1 MFYACIK
8 GFYWTH
14 VSAFLNIFNQFWC
27 WYNTA
32 LFYTVT
38 LLIFLVFYWRYKK
51 NNWLWFHIAKKN
63 CDPRNLHC
71 MKLLAASAARI
82 WHAQHP
88 FNLLP
93 YCLYRYQRVATILY
107 QTVIYVACTCT
118 IKITATFLFVPL
130 LLNHQSAIFLV
141 LKSIKCRV
149 TLFLKIKF

>member
-1 MFYACIK
+1 
-8 GFYWTH
+8 
-14 VSAFLNIFNQFWC
+14 
-27 WYNTA
+27 
-32 LFYTVT
+32 
-38 LLIFLVFYWRYKK
+38 
-51 NNWLWFHIAKKN
+51 
-63 CDPRNLHC
+63 

-149 TLFLKIKF
+149 TLFSKIKFQSVWVLRYDWWAFCLFKVSVMRRVVPKLPRTLHYTCNKWHIQCRYMSY

>member
-1 MFYACIK
+1 MDTCQCIPQHIQPILVLIQ
-8 GFYWTH
+8 YC
-14 VSAFLNIFNQFWC
+14 SFLHCNIYLQ
-27 WYNTA
+27 Y
-32 LFYTVT
+32 
-38 LLIFLVFYWRYKK
+38 FLYFIGGIKK

-82 WHAQHP
+82 WHARHP

-93 YCLYRYQRVATILY
+93 YRPKRYQRVAAILY
-107 QTVIYVACTCT
+107 QTVIYMTSICT

-141 LKSIKCRV
+141 LKSM
-149 TLFLKIKF
+149 

>member
-1 MFYACIK
+1 MDTCQCISQHIQPILVLIQ
-8 GFYWTH
+8 YC
-14 VSAFLNIFNQFWC
+14 SFLHCNIYLKYFLYFIGGIKKIIG
-27 WYNTA
+27 YDSI
-32 LFYTVT
+32 
-38 LLIFLVFYWRYKK
+38 LLI
-51 NNWLWFHIAKKN
+51 KN

-141 LKSIKCRV
+141 RYLNQ
-149 TLFLKIKF
+149 